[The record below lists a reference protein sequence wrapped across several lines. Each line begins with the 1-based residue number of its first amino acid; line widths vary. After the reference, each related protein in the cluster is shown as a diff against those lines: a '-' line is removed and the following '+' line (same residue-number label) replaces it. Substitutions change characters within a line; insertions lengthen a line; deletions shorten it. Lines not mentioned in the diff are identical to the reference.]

1 MKRFVAMLP
10 LSLLF
15 AVMICTCCFGRS
27 VTVQKDLSVFETED
41 DIKANNPF
49 GEFTKYSIVDA
60 FYTDMMTVD
69 GVEYVLTIGRNI
81 ENDKA
86 VYMKGY
92 AEVDGLSKIY
102 KTIRSTNELSPSELR
117 SLVYVAN
124 KSIRETVGVNT
135 YVSSDNVI
143 PNGYLDVQLADHCA
157 VVSFKDEENTNDVLY
172 KTEFLF
178 TLDEYMAGEYRVLYV
193 EQNGKGVFGNY
204 EPIDETQLTE
214 NLLGVSYLG
223 FTYEE

>member
-1 MKRFVAMLP
+1 MKRFSTMLP

-15 AVMICTCCFGRS
+15 AVMICTCCFARS
-27 VTVQKDLSVFETED
+27 VTVQDDLPVFESED

-49 GEFTKYSIVDA
+49 GEFTKDSIVDA
-60 FYTDMMTVD
+60 FYTDTMTVD
-69 GVEYVLTIGRNI
+69 GIEYVLAIGRSI
-81 ENDKA
+81 ENDET
-86 VYMKGY
+86 VYTKGY
-92 AEVDGLSKIY
+92 VKVDGLSHIY
-102 KTIRSTNELSPSELR
+102 ESIRSTNELSPSELR
-117 SLVYVAN
+117 SLVLTAN
-124 KSIRETVGVNT
+124 KAIKDAVGVNT

-193 EQNGKGVFGNY
+193 EQNGKGVFGIY
-204 EPIDETQLTE
+204 EPIDETLLTE
-214 NLLGVSYLG
+214 NMLGVSFSG